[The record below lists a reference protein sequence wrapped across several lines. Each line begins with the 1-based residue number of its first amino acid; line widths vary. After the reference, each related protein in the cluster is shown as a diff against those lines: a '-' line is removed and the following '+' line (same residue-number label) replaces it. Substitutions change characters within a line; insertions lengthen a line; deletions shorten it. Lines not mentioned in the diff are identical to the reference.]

1 MGVAEFP
8 LLARKAKAGPDG
20 AHAAGLVPVGAVS
33 VLDIDEGVWL
43 VSGAK
48 QGPLAVA
55 TPKAGD
61 RLAVVCGTALVV
73 AFDFSI
79 EPVGCTVNGRAA
91 RNAVVGVHV
100 AALGVAAAL
109 VVHVH
114 EVLRSVLTTELSLP
128 ARRAEAAGSRAS

>member
-8 LLARKAKAGPDG
+8 LLARKAKAGPSG
-20 AHAAGLVPVGAVS
+20 ALAAALVPVGAVS
-33 VLDIDEGVWL
+33 VLDIDEVVWL
-43 VSGAK
+43 VTGAK
-48 QGPLAVA
+48 QRPLSVVA
-55 TPKAGD
+55 PKAGD
-61 RLAVVCGTALVV
+61 GFAVVRGTPFVV
-73 AFDFSI
+73 AIDFSI

-114 EVLRSVLTTELSLP
+114 EVVRGVS
-128 ARRAEAAGSRAS
+128 AAP